1 MSLFFHQGRSLYYLV
16 RGRGQPLLLVHGLG
30 ASGADFAYQVRAL
43 EGQFRVIVPD
53 LPGCGHSGPLD
64 RDCSIEKFAASLWLL
79 LDHLEIPKTS
89 IMGFSLGGAV
99 ALEMALQR
107 PDAVPRL
114 ALINSLSSYKVDTW
128 SKWLEA
134 RLPNGLASIFGM
146 RLTGWL
152 CAARMFPHPWQ
163 QPLRARAAAV
173 IAAVPA
179 ASYRGIMSA
188 LERWSATDRLAG
200 LQSRALVI
208 AAEHD
213 FTPLAEKR
221 ELAMKLGAELIVVRG
236 SRHGTPFDAAEITNS
251 SLIALMKDRPVPS
264 NDQWVCDAPK
274 APQPLEFVGS
284 LAEQHALGP

>member
-1 MSLFFHQGRSLYYLV
+1 MSRFIRHGLSLYYLV
-16 RGRGQPLLLVHGLG
+16 RGHGQPLLLVHGLG

-64 RDCSIEKFAASLWLL
+64 PDCNIENYADALWQL
-79 LDHLEIPKTS
+79 LDYLEIEKTS

-114 ALINSLSSYKVDTW
+114 ALINSLASYEVDTW
-128 SKWLEA
+128 TKWLEA
-134 RLPNGLASIFGM
+134 RLPKALLVIFGI

-152 CAARMFPHPWQ
+152 CAARIFPHPWQ
-163 QPLRARAAAV
+163 QSLRARAAAV

-179 ASYRGIMSA
+179 ASYIGIISA
-188 LERWSATDRLAG
+188 LERWSATERLAG
-200 LQSRALVI
+200 LRSRTVVI

-213 FTPLAEKR
+213 YTPLAEKR
-221 ELAMKLGAELIVVRG
+221 ELAAQLGAELIVVQG
-236 SRHGTPFDAAEITNS
+236 SRHGTPFDAAEITNA
-251 SLIALMKDRPVPS
+251 SLIALMNDRPLPPS
-264 NDQWVCDAPK
+264 EQWVCDAAG

-284 LAEQHALGP
+284 LAEQHDLGP